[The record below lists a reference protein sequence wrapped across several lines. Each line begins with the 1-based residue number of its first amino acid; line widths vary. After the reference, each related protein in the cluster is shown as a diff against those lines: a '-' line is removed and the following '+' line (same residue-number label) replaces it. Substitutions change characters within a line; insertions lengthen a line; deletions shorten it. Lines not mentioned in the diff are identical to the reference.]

1 MAKNAEEIKQLRE
14 KARKLSCDIVVH
26 LEKSKIEEQKL
37 TDMLSEFD
45 DLLEIINNREGKSLG

>member
-45 DLLEIINNREGKSLG
+45 DLLEIINNREVKSLG